1 LAVCGMKLEGDMAIT
16 DVRKLLGVRIR
27 DLRESK
33 RYSQDV
39 LAELSGLN
47 RSYIGSLERGE
58 HNCGITNIVRVARAL
73 DVPLYKLF
81 NKVPAGVQQRYLEPQ
96 TGESAAE
103 ADAVDRPLV
112 NRKQFLQLL
121 KQCAHDRPDLVAIYL
136 ERCGVAFQE

>member
-1 LAVCGMKLEGDMAIT
+1 MTAA

-27 DLRESK
+27 DLRESR

-58 HNCGITNIVRVARAL
+58 HNCGITNIVRVAKAL

-81 NKVPAGVQQRYLEPQ
+81 NKVPAGSQQRYLEPA
-96 TGESAAE
+96 GDSDSA
-103 ADAVDRPLV
+103 RPLV

-136 ERCGVAFQE
+136 ERCGVAFHE

>member
-1 LAVCGMKLEGDMAIT
+1 MAIA
-16 DVRKLLGVRIR
+16 DVRKVLGVRIR
-27 DLRESK
+27 DLRERK

-58 HNCGITNIVRVARAL
+58 HNCGITNIVRVAKAL

-81 NKVPAGVQQRYLEPQ
+81 HKVPAGVQQRYLEPQ
-96 TGESAAE
+96 
-103 ADAVDRPLV
+103 ADDSDAGDRPLV